1 MSRRPFRPTVGVLE
15 PRIALSSSGL
25 SSFLNSLFPGLVS
38 TGSHSS
44 TPHTLAYYE
53 KLAPTNA
60 HAAQIVHQVEA
71 NRAKAAELRAE
82 RAAHHAH
89 A

>member
-1 MSRRPFRPTVGVLE
+1 LE
-15 PRIALSSSGL
+15 SRIALSSSGL
-25 SSFLNSLFPGLVS
+25 SSFLGSLFPGLIS
-38 TGSHSS
+38 TSTHTS

-60 HAAQIVHQVEA
+60 HAAQIVQRVEA